1 MKLIGMSAYDYQ
13 LSFIVS
19 IFYLRA
25 IDQLSLQLLN
35 RILRAVCKWERE
47 TDIDNRTIAYSYC

>member
-1 MKLIGMSAYDYQ
+1 MSAYDYQ